1 MEERRKK
8 VRERERKKSNKEER
22 GMNKKKY
29 IYIYIF
35 FFNTSIH
42 TVPKMEQYC
51 SYVSKFIRFGTPHE
65 KGFLVFGVPN
75 VSYYSI

>member
-8 VRERERKKSNKEER
+8 LRERERKKSNKEEK
-22 GMNKKKY
+22 GMNK
-29 IYIYIF
+29 INF
-35 FFNTSIH
+35 FFNTSIR
-42 TVPKMEQYC
+42 TIPKMEQYC

>member
-22 GMNKKKY
+22 GMNNIY
-29 IYIYIF
+29 IYIY
-35 FFNTSIH
+35 FNTSIH

>member
-22 GMNKKKY
+22 GMNKIY

-65 KGFLVFGVPN
+65 KGFLVFSVPN

>member
-22 GMNKKKY
+22 GMKKKN
-29 IYIYIF
+29 IYIYI
-35 FFNTSIH
+35 FNTSIH